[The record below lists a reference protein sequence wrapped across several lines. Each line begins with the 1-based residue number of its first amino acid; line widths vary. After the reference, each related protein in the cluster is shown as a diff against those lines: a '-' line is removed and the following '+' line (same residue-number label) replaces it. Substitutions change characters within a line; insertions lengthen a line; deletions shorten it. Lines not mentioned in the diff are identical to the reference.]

1 MKHAIMVIGSGTSA
15 DVLQETIN
23 ILDDPDIDFFIHWDK
38 KFNLPN
44 LTSKKSKLNLI
55 ENRISVQWGNQTQI
69 EATIKLL
76 EAVKISKIKYDY
88 IHLISSNDM
97 PLMTPNYFK
106 KYFKEEGYLEFT
118 HPVTKNII
126 QRISYWYPSNI
137 DFRKHRYVYRS
148 IKLVNII
155 FRINRLKNKKVKV
168 KKGGNWFSIKYKYID
183 KILDSD
189 LSIFYHGYCADELFV
204 QTILPE
210 LDKIPDNIPVSN
222 ANYQALRYI
231 DWKRG
236 GPYVFK
242 LDDVN
247 ELRNVIN
254 TKYAFA
260 RKIKNSNI
268 IKEAFKE

>member
-1 MKHAIMVIGSGTSA
+1 M
-15 DVLQETIN
+15 
-23 ILDDPDIDFFIHWDK
+23 
-38 KFNLPN
+38 
-44 LTSKKSKLNLI
+44 
-55 ENRISVQWGNQTQI
+55 
-69 EATIKLL
+69 
-76 EAVKISKIKYDY
+76 
-88 IHLISSNDM
+88 
-97 PLMTPNYFK
+97 
-106 KYFKEEGYLEFT
+106 
-118 HPVTKNII
+118 
-126 QRISYWYPSNI
+126 
-137 DFRKHRYVYRS
+137 
-148 IKLVNII
+148 
-155 FRINRLKNKKVKV
+155 
-168 KKGGNWFSIKYKYID
+168 
-183 KILDSD
+183 
-189 LSIFYHGYCADELFV
+189 FV